1 MYYKANPFEISVP
14 ISDLKPGVRVCVPK
28 NIEHG
33 WNRYTGLTFY
43 QPYTIERVTPK
54 KTKVI
59 CEDGTEFYTKDT
71 VFLMPVREM
80 NIENEKVVLFR
91 KMCKVITDLDS
102 ISCRA
107 YVASREEM
115 KEAVDH
121 LSAFYDFC
129 VRNSK
134 ERGLR

>member
-1 MYYKANPFEISVP
+1 
-14 ISDLKPGVRVCVPK
+14 
-28 NIEHG
+28 
-33 WNRYTGLTFY
+33 
-43 QPYTIERVTPK
+43 
-54 KTKVI
+54 
-59 CEDGTEFYTKDT
+59 
-71 VFLMPVREM
+71 MPVREM

-102 ISCRA
+102 ISCLA
-107 YVASREEM
+107 YVASHEEM

-134 ERGLR
+134 ERGL